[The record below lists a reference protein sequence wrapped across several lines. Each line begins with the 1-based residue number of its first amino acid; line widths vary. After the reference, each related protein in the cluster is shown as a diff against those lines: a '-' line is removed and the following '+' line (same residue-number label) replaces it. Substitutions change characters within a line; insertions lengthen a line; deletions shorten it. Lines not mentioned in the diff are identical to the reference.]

1 LVLGRDG
8 FETAV
13 KGKNG
18 FVCIVGRGWTSA
30 PDSDFWNPK
39 VRVPMCA
46 NGAAARSHFLRI
58 SRISYLILAGR
69 TKAQMEETI
78 AAGIEKK
85 ELPPMEPG
93 RCAT

>member
-1 LVLGRDG
+1 
-8 FETAV
+8 
-13 KGKNG
+13 
-18 FVCIVGRGWTSA
+18 
-30 PDSDFWNPK
+30 
-39 VRVPMCA
+39 MCA
-46 NGAAARSHFLRI
+46 NAAAARSYFLRI

-69 TKAQMEETI
+69 KKAQMEETI